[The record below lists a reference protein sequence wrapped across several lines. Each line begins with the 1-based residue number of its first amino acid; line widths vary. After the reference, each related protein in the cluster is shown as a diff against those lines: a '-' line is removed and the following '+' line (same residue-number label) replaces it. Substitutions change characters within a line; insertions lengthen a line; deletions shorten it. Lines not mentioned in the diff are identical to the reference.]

1 LSSSLLVLR
10 SLRLLWALTSR
21 SHHTHAL
28 HRPPESAVGRILA
41 PATHRPAV
49 LPYCDESGRDGTA
62 QSSSSGSRRL
72 LLDRGLATPREFEVR
87 GSRFEVRAQI
97 RSVEQRSGSE
107 NRVYGYGV
115 SGGRVGV
122 RKGVILWM
130 FCWECFRLFWTLA
143 LRRGSGRQL
152 LRCVGV
158 GVGCV
163 CGGCVWCGCCGLC
176 VV

>member
-1 LSSSLLVLR
+1 
-10 SLRLLWALTSR
+10 
-21 SHHTHAL
+21 
-28 HRPPESAVGRILA
+28 
-41 PATHRPAV
+41 

-130 FCWECFRLFWTLA
+130 FCWECFRLFWTVW
-143 LRRGSGRQL
+143 
-152 LRCVGV
+152 RCGV
-158 GVGCV
+158 GREGS
-163 CGGCVWCGCCGLC
+163 CCG
-176 VV
+176 V